1 MEVNTIKAGNRV
13 HYDFFNEEDKHIIG
27 EGVVIDVEHCDF
39 GIGGIRDII
48 TIQNDNNELIGV
60 NNELITNIISY

>member
-13 HYDFFNEEDKHIIG
+13 HYDFINDQYGHIIG

-39 GIGGIRDII
+39 GIGGIEDVI
-48 TIQNDNNELIGV
+48 TIKENNEIIV
-60 NNELITNIISY
+60 INNKVITHIVQ